1 MQRRLLPPNWK
12 HGAASFFKPSF
23 GSLQMRLLG
32 AFREVLIPTQSPFFV
47 FRGAE
52 KWQKRKT
59 GSIGPDRGLRRWS
72 SRRRDILLDSSPS
85 YMDTGVRMHAD
96 TLAHSHT
103 HAFHRQVHKHS
114 KYAHWQK
121 TSLNCVP
128 KTAKEPPA
136 RGPGSPITTN

>member
-96 TLAHSHT
+96 TLAHTHT
-103 HAFHRQVHKHS
+103 LFTGRYTSIPSTHTGKRQALTAS
-114 KYAHWQK
+114 QK
-121 TSLNCVP
+121 PQKS
-128 KTAKEPPA
+128 PPQEAQA
-136 RGPGSPITTN
+136 RR